1 MFHALYDGPVD
12 IVAFFVSAVLFGI
25 SFTWG
30 QRIGAKLP

>member
-12 IVAFFVSAVLFGI
+12 IVVFFVTTVLLGI
-25 SFTWG
+25 FFTWG